1 MLADD
6 DRHHLER
13 VLRVRAGDAVTVSD
27 GAGSWRDC
35 RFGPELVTDG
45 EVHHLPAPEPVLTIG
60 FALVKGERPELIV
73 QKLTELGIDR
83 IVAFAA
89 DRSVVKWDAERA
101 LRHGRRLD
109 RVAREASMQSRRCRL
124 PEIVVAGGFA
134 QVVAASSPGALALAD
149 RGGEAPTGA
158 TTTVL
163 VGPEGGWTDEERAA
177 VPRRVGLGDHV
188 LRVETAAIAAGVVL
202 GALRSG
208 TTETCENRR
217 WRLGFRPSD
226 LPRGGAVSC
235 WAWVPGRSRLCRSAR
250 RRGETCST

>member
-1 MLADD
+1 VLDAD

-13 VLRVRAGDAVTVSD
+13 VLRIRPGDTVTVSD

-35 RFGPELVTDG
+35 RFGPELVGDG
-45 EVHHLPAPEPVLTIG
+45 EVQHVAAPQPALTIG

-83 IVAFAA
+83 IVAFPAA
-89 DRSVVKWDAERA
+89 RSVVRWDAERA
-101 LRHGRRLD
+101 LRHRQRLG
-109 RVAREASMQSRRCRL
+109 RVAREAAMQSRRCWL
-124 PEIVVAGGFA
+124 PEIVVAPGFA
-134 QVVAASSPGALALAD
+134 DVVAASPPEALALAD
-149 RGGEAPTGA
+149 RGGEAPVAA

-177 VPRRVGLGDHV
+177 AARRVGLGDHV

-208 TTETCENRR
+208 
-217 WRLGFRPSD
+217 RLK
-226 LPRGGAVSC
+226 
-235 WAWVPGRSRLCRSAR
+235 SAR
-250 RRGETCST
+250 IAGGV